1 MHQYMSIML
10 SVSLVHSPL
19 TEEPKVL
26 SEHSD
31 PQLVMVDKKTK
42 ELPED
47 KEHHNYKVQF
57 KENGFYQ
64 VEHVF
69 SENQYGSMKET
80 RIYYV
85 DGSDH
90 YLVSRNEF
98 SKQNILPESIETG
111 SLSKMNEVPFLME
124 EEGTY

>member
-1 MHQYMSIML
+1 MHQYMSIMM
-10 SVSLVHSPL
+10 SISLLHSPL

-31 PQLVMVDKKTK
+31 RQLAVSDKNTQELYK
-42 ELPED
+42 EE
-47 KEHHNYKVQF
+47 KEENNYKVQF

-80 RIYYV
+80 RVYYV
-85 DGSDH
+85 DGSDY

-111 SLSKMNEVPFLME
+111 SLERIEEVPFE
-124 EEGTY
+124 IEG